1 MNHFSIRLWCAMKSG
16 FYMTTRDDQL
26 SGWTKKKLQSTSQS
40 QTCTIKRSWLLFGGL
55 LPVWSIIAFWILAKP
70 LYLRIMFCRLM
81 RCTENCNACNQHW
94 STDRSPFFS
103 MITPDHTPPTNISKV
118 EWIGL
123 WSFCLIRHIHLTSL
137 TNQLPLLQASWQLFV
152 GKMLP
157 QPAGGRKCFLR
168 VCWILK
174 HGFLCYRNK
183 QAFLVGKNVLIVMV
197 PILINKD
204 VFEPCYNDLK
214 FKVQNCNYFCTRL
227 ITQLEALKKTL

>member
-1 MNHFSIRLWCAMKSG
+1 MVTVWWLAASLIHYSFLNSGETIISENYVLQIDEMHWKLQCLQPALVNRKVPVLLHDNPWPHPPNQHFKSWMNWAMK
-16 FYMTTRDDQL
+16 
-26 SGWTKKKLQSTSQS
+26 
-40 QTCTIKRSWLLFGGL
+40 
-55 LPVWSIIAFWILAKP
+55 
-70 LYLRIMFCRLM
+70 
-81 RCTENCNACNQHW
+81 
-94 STDRSPFFS
+94 
-103 MITPDHTPPTNISKV
+103 
-118 EWIGL
+118 
-123 WSFCLIRHIHLTSL
+123 FCLIRHIHLTSL

-183 QAFLVGKNVLIVMV
+183 QAFLGKNILIVMV

-227 ITQLEALKKTL
+227 NITQLEALKKTL

>member
-1 MNHFSIRLWCAMKSG
+1 MVRCWSDLLQISESWQNHYIWEVCSAIWWGALQTAMPAVSISQQKGPNSSPWQCP
-16 FYMTTRDDQL
+16 TTC
-26 SGWTKKKLQSTSQS
+26 
-40 QTCTIKRSWLLFGGL
+40 CT
-55 LPVWSIIAFWILAKP
+55 
-70 LYLRIMFCRLM
+70 
-81 RCTENCNACNQHW
+81 
-94 STDRSPFFS
+94 
-103 MITPDHTPPTNISKV
+103 TNLSKV

-183 QAFLVGKNVLIVMV
+183 QAFLGKNILIVMV